1 MGGST
6 STTDK
11 SSNSNTFSS
20 GSSSSTTNPWAAAQP
35 LLGGILGKLGGA
47 LDTPALTPAES
58 AALSALEANAHAGN
72 PWAPQIGGVAATL
85 LAGGGPDRSDRVQ
98 TAYDALDA
106 NLGATARGDY
116 LDPGKNPFFSTLT
129 GTLSNDITN
138 RVNGMFAGAGRD
150 LSGANL
156 QTLARGISEGTAP
169 VFADQWNRERGNQI
183 NAANTLYNAGNTT
196 AGILSGFDQARLANQ
211 QAGIGAADA
220 AFAAQSYGP
229 AQLLAAEAQRRGIP
243 MSALAQLVEMGVPIA
258 GLGQSTASNSVG
270 SSAGSGTSG
279 NQEHAVQS
287 VVARAAGIRAVH
299 GRRQP
304 GRGRRERARN
314 RPLRHAARVECALF
328 HEVNP
333 WLESFPISSA
343 AMAAAACSGR

>member
-47 LDTPALTPAES
+47 LDTTALTPAES
-58 AALSALEANAHAGN
+58 AALSALEANARAGN

-98 TAYDALDA
+98 TL
-106 NLGATARGDY
+106 
-116 LDPGKNPFFSTLT
+116 
-129 GTLSNDITN
+129 
-138 RVNGMFAGAGRD
+138 
-150 LSGANL
+150 
-156 QTLARGISEGTAP
+156 
-169 VFADQWNRERGNQI
+169 
-183 NAANTLYNAGNTT
+183 
-196 AGILSGFDQARLANQ
+196 DQARLANQ

-243 MSALAQLVEMGVPIA
+243 MSALAQLVQMGVPIA

-343 AMAAAACSGR
+343 AIAAAACSGR

>member
-1 MGGST
+1 MLMGGST

-47 LDTPALTPAES
+47 LDTTALTPAES
-58 AALSALEANAHAGN
+58 AALSALEANAGAGN
-72 PWAPQIGGVAATL
+72 PWAPQIGSVAAML
-85 LAGGGPDRSDRVQ
+85 LAGGGPDRSGRVQ

-243 MSALAQLVEMGVPIA
+243 MSALAQLVQMGVPIA
-258 GLGQSTASNSVG
+258 GLGQSTATNSVG
-270 SSAGSGTSG
+270 SSAGSGTST
-279 NQEHAVQS
+279 ETRS
-287 VVARAAGIRAVH
+287 T
-299 GRRQP
+299 P
-304 GRGRRERARN
+304 
-314 RPLRHAARVECALF
+314 F
-328 HEVNP
+328 NP
-333 WLESFPISSA
+333 WSLAPLAFAPFTGGASLAGAGASALGTGLFDMLRGSSA
-343 AMAAAACSGR
+343 PFFTR